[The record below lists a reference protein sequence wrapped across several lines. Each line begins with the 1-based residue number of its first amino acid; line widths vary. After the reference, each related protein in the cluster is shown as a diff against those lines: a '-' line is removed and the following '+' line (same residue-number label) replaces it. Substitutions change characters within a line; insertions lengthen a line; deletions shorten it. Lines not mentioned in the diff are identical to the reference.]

1 MDGMMRSFRAK
12 AAELENML
20 SQVAESV
27 HGINTAME
35 ENAEGVANVA
45 DNTGNLVQLLGEIG
59 QNADSNKQISDGL
72 QAEVERFAEI

>member
-1 MDGMMRSFRAK
+1 
-12 AAELENML
+12 
-20 SQVAESV
+20 
-27 HGINTAME
+27 ME

-72 QAEVERFAEI
+72 QAEVERFTEI